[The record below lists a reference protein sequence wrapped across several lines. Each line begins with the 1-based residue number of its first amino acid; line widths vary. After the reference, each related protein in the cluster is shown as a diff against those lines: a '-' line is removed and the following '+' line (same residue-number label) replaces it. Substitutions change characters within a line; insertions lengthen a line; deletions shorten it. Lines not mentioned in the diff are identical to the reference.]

1 MKIIIEVDD
10 VLSHEN
16 IKLYADCLNC
26 ADEYILSVR
35 FEK

>member
-10 VLSHEN
+10 ILTKEN

-26 ADEYILSVR
+26 EDEYILSVR